1 LALYCGGVLLVDLR
15 IAFVECG
22 LRIAGWGLGLGVAR
36 SWCVSVK
43 TYLVPVPG
51 NPLLPLPFLLLLR
64 PEHHP
69 PPSLLLLLR
78 LLLPPPLRGELLPL
92 TEVEGRR
99 HLGRPRLDA
108 DVGPRRPPVVD
119 RLRGR
124 EQVFH
129 GLVAA
134 FEFGEEAGGFGA
146 EGGWV
151 LGVVG
156 GGGCLLPE
164 GHGCGGG
171 CGGGGGGGGGGGV
184 EHSGGR
190 GDDDDEEEENKPFDR
205 GYGRCWMLDM
215 SE

>member
-22 LRIAGWGLGLGVAR
+22 LRIAGWGLGLG
-36 SWCVSVK
+36 
-43 TYLVPVPG
+43 
-51 NPLLPLPFLLLLR
+51 
-64 PEHHP
+64 EHHP

-134 FEFGEEAGGFGA
+134 FEFGEEAGGFGGA
-146 EGGWV
+146 GGWV

-171 CGGGGGGGGGGGV
+171 CGGGGGGGV